1 MVVGFD
7 NSHKFYNILLQPGI
21 ALEPLNFYKNDARE
35 FMMPHQEVLS
45 CFGSCAEKLQS
56 LKQSQFRQISTLV

>member
-35 FMMPHQEVLS
+35 FMIPHQEVLS

>member
-7 NSHKFYNILLQPGI
+7 NSYKFYNILLQLGI
-21 ALEPLNFYKNDARE
+21 ALEQLNFYKNDARE
-35 FMMPHQEVLS
+35 FTMPHQEVLS

-56 LKQSQFRQISTLV
+56 LKQSQFGQVST